1 MFDAFT
7 LENATNDTSMCL
19 FIIKTSDLVLL
30 NYGFVAVVSA
40 FTLNYPTNKT
50 KNTFHAQL
58 CGN

>member
-19 FIIKTSDLVLL
+19 FIIKTSDFVLL

-40 FTLNYPTNKT
+40 FTLSYSTNKT